1 MYGTEA
7 MYNITQKDLR
17 ELEKIEEDQM
27 KNVFSSENRYPGTTA
42 HNVPGLGAGTCK
54 VLSETV
60 QGKLPAVPPAAG

>member
-27 KNVFSSENRYPGTTA
+27 KNVFPVKTGIQVPLHIMYLDLGQVPARYQ
-42 HNVPGLGAGTCK
+42 VKRYK
-54 VLSETV
+54 VN
-60 QGKLPAVPPAAG
+60 